1 MDTSLHYL
9 TMANQ
14 MLIQKRLLERVKAS
28 GLTLGQ
34 PKVLDYL
41 KDHDGASQKE
51 IAAGCLIEAGSLTS
65 ILNRMEEKNLI
76 ERRMLNGNR
85 RTFHIFMTES
95 GKKARNWLRKFSGKL
110 KRLPGKIFRRKKQ
123 KLLWRFIIKFIR
135 TCLRQAVNIQGKRE
149 VTNEQTKKICDFSDR
164 AFCELARCQ
173 PDHESKSWN
182 IANFI
187 DSICTESQ
195 LSVYTWKLY
204 NIFQYISDL
213 AAAFD
218 PAQKLQAG
226 TRITDS
232 GFHHLRIFY

>member
-51 IAAGCLIEAGSLTS
+51 IAAGCFIEAGSLTS
-65 ILNRMEEKNLI
+65 ILNRMEEKGLI

-95 GKKARNWLRKFSGKL
+95 GKKSQKLVEEAFVEIEEAAWKDISPEEAEVFMKIYHKIYRNLTDLIDSVCVKL
-110 KRLPGKIFRRKKQ
+110 KF
-123 KLLWRFIIKFIR
+123 
-135 TCLRQAVNIQGKRE
+135 
-149 VTNEQTKKICDFSDR
+149 
-164 AFCELARCQ
+164 
-173 PDHESKSWN
+173 
-182 IANFI
+182 
-187 DSICTESQ
+187 
-195 LSVYTWKLY
+195 SVYTRKLY
-204 NIFQYISDL
+204 DFFQRISDL
-213 AAAFD
+213 TAVTD
-218 PAQKLQAG
+218 PA
-226 TRITDS
+226 
-232 GFHHLRIFY
+232 